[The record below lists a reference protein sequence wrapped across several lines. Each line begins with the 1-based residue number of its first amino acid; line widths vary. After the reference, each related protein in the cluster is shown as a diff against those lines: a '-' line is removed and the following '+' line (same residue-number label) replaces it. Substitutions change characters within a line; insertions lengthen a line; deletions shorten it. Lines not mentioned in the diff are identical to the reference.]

1 MMMSRL
7 KVVLNDVL
15 KVFQGDACKVKV
27 GKRLRLKV
35 VLIDAVK
42 TKGGSQ

>member
-7 KVVLNDVL
+7 KVVHSDVL
-15 KVFQGDACKVKV
+15 KVFQGDGCKV

-35 VLIDAVK
+35 VLNDAVK